1 MAWEIPAP
9 LRGQEEMMWSLL
21 LSQREGRGDEG
32 KKGSAAGE
40 PGYAS

>member
-1 MAWEIPAP
+1 MVWEIPAH
-9 LRGQEEMMWSLL
+9 LQGQEEMMWCLL

-32 KKGSAAGE
+32 KKGSADGE